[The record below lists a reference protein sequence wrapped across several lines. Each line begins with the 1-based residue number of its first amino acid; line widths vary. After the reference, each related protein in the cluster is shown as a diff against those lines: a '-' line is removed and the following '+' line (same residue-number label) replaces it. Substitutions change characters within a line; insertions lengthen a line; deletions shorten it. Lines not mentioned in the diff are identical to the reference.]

1 MNNTKIT
8 QQITRKH
15 LLGLSLVLGLSV
27 MGAQAL
33 AQEAPPAGAFATVNG
48 QPLSEALLDVN
59 IEANVSEGRA
69 DTPQLRQAIRGE
81 LVGREVLAQ
90 QAKKLKLDQTPKA
103 QAQLFQVQQNF
114 MANLVLNHYNATN
127 PVSEAQIETEYQAL
141 LKNVEGAQQYKLAL
155 IAVPTEARAKEI
167 IAQLKATD
175 DKDAFAKIALEE
187 SIDNSRSNEGKLGW
201 LLPEQML
208 PAVGNVVANLSPGK
222 TSVVPIQTQSG
233 WNVIRVDEVR
243 DFTPPK
249 LADIEGQLRQAAA
262 QKQLAAYVQGLQTEA
277 KIVQ

>member
-1 MNNTKIT
+1 M
-8 QQITRKH
+8 
-15 LLGLSLVLGLSV
+15 
-27 MGAQAL
+27 
-33 AQEAPPAGAFATVNG
+33 
-48 QPLSEALLDVN
+48 
-59 IEANVSEGRA
+59 
-69 DTPQLRQAIRGE
+69 
-81 LVGREVLAQ
+81 
-90 QAKKLKLDQTPKA
+90 
-103 QAQLFQVQQNF
+103 FQVQQNF

-187 SIDNSRSNEGKLGW
+187 SIDNSRSTEGKLDW

-222 TSVVPIQTQSG
+222 ISVVPIQTQSG

-262 QKQLAAYVQGLQTEA
+262 QKQLAAYVQSLQTEA